1 MTAEPYTSALGE
13 STDSWV
19 VASLTPG
26 DAGATLGVSGRG
38 RRIRMTTDDCA
49 ALRAELRKLSERVE
63 RLEAIVAQL
72 VELMESSDPPP
83 WRPEVVRIPVNL
95 P

>member
-1 MTAEPYTSALGE
+1 
-13 STDSWV
+13 
-19 VASLTPG
+19 
-26 DAGATLGVSGRG
+26 
-38 RRIRMTTDDCA
+38 MTTDDCA

-63 RLEAIVAQL
+63 RLEAMVAQL